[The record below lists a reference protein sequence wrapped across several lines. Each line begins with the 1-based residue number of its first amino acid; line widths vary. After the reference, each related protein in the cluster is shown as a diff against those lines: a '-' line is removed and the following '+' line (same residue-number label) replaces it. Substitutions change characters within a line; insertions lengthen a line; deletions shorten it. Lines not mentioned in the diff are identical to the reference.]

1 MTVTA
6 RGLLFWPLRPLWRLF
21 LRVVPV
27 ADPWERLNYR
37 VPAKRYG
44 PGSIHDFA
52 WYFEGASGVAT
63 SSVEDIQE
71 WLLGC
76 EYVSDPD
83 LFRVADYWQH
93 PRTFEQI
100 RRGDCEDHA
109 IWAWRKLI
117 ELAPRPNRV
126 ILAIAAPDLLERPR
140 MLPVVR
146 NAKQIGIGDVL
157 AAEQPFLN
165 VVDARR
171 RDAARTLEVPGEIVD
186 RSRSVS
192 FRGHAIVEPFPRIT
206 DRHDTK
212 EEPPQRPQRP
222 EEQSAS
228 SDGHGLGDR
237 ISRAA
242 RCACSWSSAESR
254 TAA

>member
-1 MTVTA
+1 VTVTA

-63 SSVEDIQE
+63 SCVEDIQE

-117 ELAPRPNRV
+117 ELGYDADLVEGRCLPRAPGRPEGDRSHVWVNFRR
-126 ILAIAAPDLLERPR
+126 DGQSFLLEATCKVKDNMVRP
-140 MLPVVR
+140 LP
-146 NAKQIGIGDVL
+146 
-157 AAEQPFLN
+157 
-165 VVDARR
+165 
-171 RDAARTLEVPGEIVD
+171 DAASRYRPELGVD
-186 RSRSVS
+186 RNRKT
-192 FRGHAIVEPFPRIT
+192 FAFAGAILTMREREFET
-206 DRHDTK
+206 
-212 EEPPQRPQRP
+212 
-222 EEQSAS
+222 
-228 SDGHGLGDR
+228 
-237 ISRAA
+237 
-242 RCACSWSSAESR
+242 
-254 TAA
+254 